1 MPNISKSI
9 VNKINDLNN
18 KISSKQKEINYKNKE
33 ISKVQKVL
41 KDINNKLRFTNNFT
55 QKQILEL
62 DNFIFEGSYTNSNFV
77 VTDKMT
83 TPEIQDMSHQLLERG
98 KKELKKLSQPS
109 FTFSM
114 DTVNFLFIE
123 KFRPFINQ
131 LKLGNL
137 IHAEIKKDVWVSPIL
152 LEMDIDYDNPEN
164 FTMTFGNRFRLQTSE
179 WVFNELFNQSKVT
192 NSVSRN
198 YSSLVA
204 PIKSGGLNDE
214 VAEYMKNALNTANQ
228 EIISSQNQD
237 ISIGTY
243 GIKGRRKLSNGIF
256 DNRQLMI
263 TNNLICMTD
272 DNWQTS
278 KVAIGE
284 VKNSNG
290 SGTTYGILAA
300 GNCSI
305 V

>member
-1 MPNISKSI
+1 MKKTENYSMYFEKTKFDFVETDIPENC
-9 VNKINDLNN
+9 
-18 KISSKQKEINYKNKE
+18 KE
-33 ISKVQKVL
+33 
-41 KDINNKLRFTNNFT
+41 TNC
-55 QKQILEL
+55 KARRAYIM
-62 DNFIFEGSYTNSNFV
+62 I
-77 VTDKMT
+77 
-83 TPEIQDMSHQLLERG
+83 
-98 KKELKKLSQPS
+98 
-109 FTFSM
+109 
-114 DTVNFLFIE
+114 
-123 KFRPFINQ
+123 
-131 LKLGNL
+131 GNL

-179 WVFNELFNQSKVT
+179 WVFSELFNQSKVT

-214 VAEYMKNALNTANQ
+214 VTEYMKNALNTANQ

-263 TNNLICMTD
+263 TNNLICMTN

-290 SGTTYGILAA
+290 SGTTYGILADLITGKILA
-300 GNCSI
+300 GNQLSI
-305 V
+305 TNENNSFTF